1 LHYISVEGGFGSVG
15 SNTKFNGELNMTLKL
30 PSLKAP
36 TGENTDLIKL
46 MRTMWRQRWL
56 YFLMTPTI
64 IYFLIFKYIP
74 LWNAQIAFKD
84 FKPLLGVVGSPWVG
98 FKHFESFINS
108 FYFTDLITNT
118 VFFSLAKLL
127 LGLPIAVICAIA
139 LHETLLVRFRTFVQT
154 VIYLPHF
161 LSWVIMFGVL
171 LVILSPGNGLLNE
184 IIERFGGKPI
194 PFMTSPQYFRWVVIF
209 SDIWKETGW
218 STILYLAALLGI
230 NPDLYEAAAVDGAS
244 PLQRIWYISLPG
256 IVPVIVLVT
265 LLRMGHIL
273 EAGFNQIFVLYSVPV
288 YSVGDIIDTWVY
300 RQGLL
305 QFEFSLATAVGFFKG
320 VIGLV
325 LILVANRVAKRVAE
339 QSLF

>member
-1 LHYISVEGGFGSVG
+1 
-15 SNTKFNGELNMTLKL
+15 MTLKTF
-30 PSLKAP
+30 PAQVESIVKLKLNIQF
-36 TGENTDLIKL
+36 GILWRSI
-46 MRTMWRQRWL
+46 WRQRWL
-56 YFLMTPTI
+56 YFLMLPTLV
-64 IYFLIFKYIP
+64 YFLIFKYGP

-84 FKPLLGVVGSPWVG
+84 FKPLLGVMRSPWVG
-98 FKHFESFINS
+98 FKHFETFINS
-108 FYFTDLITNT
+108 FYFADLIKNT
-118 VFFSLAKLL
+118 IIFSLAKLL
-127 LGLPIAVICAIA
+127 LGLPLAVICAIA
-139 LHETLLVRFRTFVQT
+139 LHETWLARFRTFVQT
-154 VIYLPHF
+154 AIYLPHF

-184 IIERFGGKPI
+184 VIKKFGGKPI
-194 PFMTSPQYFRWVVIF
+194 PFLTSPDTFRWVVIL

-230 NPDLYEAAAVDGAS
+230 SPDLYEAAAVDGAT

-256 IVPVIVLVT
+256 ILPVIVLVT

-300 RQGLL
+300 RQGIL
-305 QFEFSLATAVGFFKG
+305 QFQFSLATAVGFFKG

-325 LILVANRVAKRVAE
+325 LILVANQVAKRVAD
-339 QSLF
+339 QGLF

>member
-1 LHYISVEGGFGSVG
+1 
-15 SNTKFNGELNMTLKL
+15 MTLKL
-30 PSLKAP
+30 LPTFAPPTEKFNLKKW
-36 TGENTDLIKL
+36 LHSI
-46 MRTMWRQRWL
+46 WRQRWL
-56 YFLMTPTI
+56 YFLMLPTL
-64 IYFLIFKYIP
+64 IYFLIFKYGP

-84 FKPLLGVVGSPWVG
+84 FKPLLGVMGSPWVG
-98 FKHFESFINS
+98 FKHFETFINS
-108 FYFTDLITNT
+108 FYFADLIKNT
-118 VFFSLAKLL
+118 IIFSLAKLL

-139 LHETLLVRFRTFVQT
+139 LHETWLARFRTFVQT
-154 VIYLPHF
+154 AIYLPHF

-184 IIERFGGKPI
+184 VIKKFGGDPI
-194 PFMTSPQYFRWVVIF
+194 PFLTTPDTFRWVVIF

-230 NPDLYEAAAVDGAS
+230 SPDLYEAAAVDGAT
-244 PLQRIWYISLPG
+244 PLQRIWYISIPG
-256 IVPVIVLVT
+256 ILPVIVLVT

-300 RQGLL
+300 RQGIL
-305 QFEFSLATAVGFFKG
+305 QFQFSLATAVGFFKG

-325 LILVANRVAKRVAE
+325 LILVANRVAKRVAD
-339 QSLF
+339 QGLF

>member
-1 LHYISVEGGFGSVG
+1 
-15 SNTKFNGELNMTLKL
+15 MTIKTL
-30 PSLKAP
+30 PSKIPP
-36 TGENTDLIKL
+36 TEKFDFKKL
-46 MRTMWRQRWL
+46 LRSMWRQRWL

-84 FKPLLGVVGSPWVG
+84 FKPLLGVMGSPWVG
-98 FKHFESFINS
+98 FENFKTFINS
-108 FYFTDLITNT
+108 FYFLDLIRNT
-118 VFFSLAKLL
+118 IIFSLAKLV
-127 LGLPIAVICAIA
+127 LGLPLAVICAIA
-139 LHETLLVRFRTFVQT
+139 LHETWMVRFRTFVQT

-161 LSWVIMFGVL
+161 LSWVIMFGL
-171 LVILSPGNGLLNE
+171 LLAILSPGNGLLNQ
-184 IIERFGGKPI
+184 IIEYFGGKPI
-194 PFMTSPQYFRWVVIF
+194 PFLTSPDHFRWVVIL

-244 PLQRIWYISLPG
+244 PIQRMWYISLPG

-273 EAGFNQIFVLYSVPV
+273 EAGFNQIFVLYSIPV

-325 LILVANRVAKRVAE
+325 LILVANRIAKRVTD
-339 QSLF
+339 QGLF